1 MAGFWG
7 SLETSLLR
15 QLTIR
20 VRRGLTGSVVLS
32 VMTALASAAAQAPS
46 PGTLRGTVRIERTG
60 DPLHDASVL
69 IVQLGRSAST
79 DRDGTYEF
87 KDVPPGR
94 YDVVAHM
101 HPLTDERRTVEV
113 PPGGVA
119 VADFGLRLAP
129 VHQEITVTA
138 SGREQTTLE
147 AFHSV
152 ATLEQLD
159 LAPRVAASL
168 GEALDNQNGVAKR
181 SFGPGSSRPVIR
193 GFDGDRVL
201 ILQDGLPTGTLSS
214 QSGDHG
220 EPVDLSSAER
230 VEVLRGPATLLY
242 GPNAIGGV
250 VNVISSHHLI
260 HQHPHEGLRGFVT
273 GSGGSNNGH
282 GGVSAGFEFG
292 RGDWLVSEGGSGL
305 RTGDYRTPEGRL
317 RNSETRAEHASGGL
331 GYYRDRGFFHV
342 EYAVGDGRYG
352 VPEVPFLEE
361 GPVDISWRQHSLR
374 FNGTIRQPA
383 AALPEFKLFAAYTD
397 WRHNEITGVEIGTR
411 FSNRQF
417 LYRGIFEQR
426 PWGRL
431 SGRFGFSGLR
441 RAYRTRGEEQL
452 APPVTQDGIAGFVVE
467 EVSLEPVQLQ
477 FGARVDSTRYD
488 PEGRSARWF
497 TGLSASAAVRAPLW
511 RNGAIVAS
519 YSHSFRPPAL
529 EELYNFGPHPGNLAF
544 EIGDADL
551 KAERNN
557 GVEVAV
563 RHAGSRFRGD
573 VSLFYY
579 RMSDFIFLAPTGEF
593 EEGLIAA
600 RYRQGG
606 SRYMGAEARTELRL
620 GGDVWLKLGVD
631 SVDAQLRESRTPLP
645 RIPPVRGKIG
655 LDAHFGSFG
664 IEPELVLAN
673 AQHQTF
679 ITETRTPG
687 YALWNLSASYTRA
700 GSHSLHLFSVTVFN
714 AANRLYRNHLSLIKD
729 FAPEIGR
736 GVRFTYSVRFF

>member
-1 MAGFWG
+1 MTGFSG
-7 SLETSLLR
+7 SLETWFPGVWGAR
-15 QLTIR
+15 AWA
-20 VRRGLTGSVVLS
+20 VRVVLS
-32 VMTALASAAAQAPS
+32 LMAALASAAAQAPS

-60 DPLHDASVL
+60 DPLRDASVL

-79 DRDGTYEF
+79 GRDGTYEF
-87 KDVPPGR
+87 KDVPPGK
-94 YDVVAHM
+94 YEVVAHM

-119 VADFGLRLAP
+119 VVDFQLRLAP

-147 AFHSV
+147 AFQSV

-159 LAPRVAASL
+159 LAPRVATSL

-220 EPVDLSSAER
+220 EPVDLNSAER
-230 VEVLRGPATLLY
+230 VEVVRGPATLLY

-260 HQHPHEGLRGFVT
+260 HQHPHEGVRGFVT
-273 GSGGSNNGH
+273 GSGGSNNGQA
-282 GGVSAGFEFG
+282 GLAAGFEFG
-292 RGDWLVSEGGSGL
+292 RGNWLVSGGGSGL
-305 RTGDYRTPEGRL
+305 RTSDYHTPAGRL
-317 RNSETRAEHASGGL
+317 RNSETRAEHTSAGL
-331 GYYRDRGFFHV
+331 GHYRERGFLHI
-342 EYAVGDGRYG
+342 EYALGDGRYG

-361 GPVDISWRQHSLR
+361 GPVDIGWRQHSLR
-374 FNGTIRQPA
+374 FNGTLRQPA
-383 AALPEFKLFAAYTD
+383 AAVAELKLYAAYTD
-397 WRHNEITGVEIGTR
+397 WRHNEITGGEIGTR

-417 LYRGIFEQR
+417 LYRGVFEQR
-426 PWGRL
+426 SWGRL

-441 RAYRTRGEEQL
+441 RAYRARGEEQL

-477 FGARVDSTRYD
+477 FGARVDSTRYH
-488 PEGRSARWF
+488 PQGRSGRWY

-511 RNGAIVAS
+511 RNGAVVAS

-544 EIGDADL
+544 EIGDPDL

-557 GVEVAV
+557 GLEVAV
-563 RHAGSRFRGD
+563 RHAGSHFRGD

-606 SRYMGAEARTELRL
+606 SRYLGAEARTEVRL

-679 ITETRTPG
+679 VTETRTAG

-700 GSHSLHLFSVTVFN
+700 SSHRLHLFSVTVFN